1 MQLSLYTYNGNA
13 INDGSNYTAVI
24 PPGQTMPAA
33 SGQWVDR
40 GQSWPYLAG
49 KNLQG
54 SVFTFKLILRGTIP
68 TQMETLKSWFRTDD
82 FTLRTLIAKD
92 TSDSDRQW
100 YVKGFPIN
108 PPTFTSSAGGSEM
121 LVQLALEEPL
131 WREVTEQT
139 STWSITA
146 SGQTTSP
153 TVRGNYTALPTI
165 EITPTSAKTG
175 NYAYKRFVT
184 VYNNTNEWIRKYP
197 LCISGAGL
205 GTAALVTAGKMLAS
219 GDDLRVF
226 VNGREVDRWL
236 YAMNTTA
243 TMIWI
248 NLNFKSKIEMTL
260 GTAMAGTGTPA
271 TIQMSRTN
279 ANKLAIAAMPQE
291 GLVLIGSELISYSAV
306 DTNNL
311 ILTLTERASR
321 NTSMAV
327 HAIGATVRWIQ
338 HDIYIQYG
346 NSSATAPTADD
357 TEKPI
362 IELGATTTNSVWKYT
377 EFLDDDGLRSGNWSK
392 ERLSGAPYRQAYG
405 YEGNHMDMT
414 ADPATE
420 MGAVIQSYS
429 RDGIVKAGSGEVL
442 WSLYHPA
449 GITSFTA
456 NLDRYRAKTNWP
468 AVTFEKS
475 RDGNTWVPLYTV
487 ATPAGA
493 AAWTTLAVGSVAAG
507 DYKYLGWRIE
517 GTVAASASNYI
528 AAEVDDITL
537 TLTASGIP
545 TVTVGSET
553 TNNYMLE
560 ATITNTT
567 TNESITLTT
576 PLALNQKLT
585 INCQDQTVKKADG
598 SNVIR
603 AIDWSSV
610 RSEWLTLKTGESL
623 QYTETGA
630 VALTIGLKWRGRG
643 LL

>member
-24 PPGQTMPAA
+24 PPGQTMPTA

-40 GQSWPYLAG
+40 GQSWPFLAG
-49 KNLQG
+49 KTLQG

-82 FTLRTLIAKD
+82 FTSRTLIAKD

-121 LVQLALEEPL
+121 LVQLALEEPI

-165 EITPTSAKTG
+165 EITPTSAKVG

-184 VYNNTNEWIRKYP
+184 IYNNTNEWIKKYP
-197 LCISGAGL
+197 ICVSGAGL
-205 GTAALVTAGKMLAS
+205 GTAALVTAGKMQAD
-219 GDDLRVF
+219 GDDLRVY
-226 VNGREVDRWL
+226 VDGSEVDRWL
-236 YAMNTTA
+236 YGMNTTA
-243 TMIWI
+243 TMVWI
-248 NLNFKSKIEMTL
+248 NISLKSKIEMVL
-260 GTAMAGTGTPA
+260 GTALAGTGTP
-271 TIQMSRTN
+271 TTLQMSRTN
-279 ANKLAIAAMPQE
+279 PNKLAIASMPAE
-291 GLVLIGSELISYSAV
+291 GLVLIDSELISYSAV
-306 DTNNL
+306 DRSN
-311 ILTLTERASR
+311 LTLTITERASR
-321 NTSMAV
+321 GSSMAA
-327 HAIGATVRWIQ
+327 HSAGATVRWIQ
-338 HDIYIQYG
+338 RDIYIQYG
-346 NSSATAPTADD
+346 NSSATAPTTDD
-357 TEKPI
+357 TDKPI
-362 IELGATTTNSVWKYT
+362 IELGATSTNSVWKYT
-377 EFLDDDGLRSGNWSK
+377 EFRDDDGLRSGNWQSQ
-392 ERLSGAPYRQAYG
+392 RLSGGSFSQAYI
-405 YEGNHMDMT
+405 YEGDHMDKV

-420 MGAVIQSYS
+420 MGAVIQSYN
-429 RDGIVKAGSGEVL
+429 RDGIVKAGSGEIL

-456 NLDRYRAKTNWP
+456 NLDRYRAKTSWP
-468 AVTFEKS
+468 TITFEKS
-475 RDGNTWVPLYTV
+475 RDGNTWVALYTV
-487 ATPAGA
+487 ATPASA

-507 DYKYLGWRIE
+507 DYKYLGWHIE
-517 GTVAASASNYI
+517 GTVAASASNYA
-528 AAEVDDITL
+528 AAEVNDITI
-537 TLTASGIP
+537 TLASGGIP
-545 TVTVGSET
+545 TVSVGSELA
-553 TNNYMLE
+553 NHYLLD

-567 TNESITLTT
+567 TSESISIKTLLT
-576 PLALNQKLT
+576 LNQKVT

-598 SNVIR
+598 ANVIS

-623 QYTETGA
+623 QYDETGA